1 MKIKKSLAAILTL
14 CMIVPLASC
23 NNQDSSSEKNDA
35 PSAAVSSDNRSK
47 YYCSP
52 FVFKIVDDNTF
63 EPVKIYDEKVM
74 SDTKIPD
81 TMKEY
86 YEKTGEKYDPKVSLK
101 TMYSNPY
108 YMVYSGG
115 EFYGRD
121 RDNYASLKHWSFMD
135 TDMVKEEVLYSTEN
149 LKSVSQKIFDST
161 DYDEKYIESHTKDR
175 IESII
180 ESALRDEYDNKY
192 EDDENPILSVK
203 EFIESN
209 YDSYKSEH
217 YDELYNQA
225 LNEEKDNYYENA
237 AGTLIVFLK
246 DPIDG
251 GDGYIYSVL
260 RADNEHIS
268 AYFPL
273 DAKLVRF
280 AKDGSKYEVIDGVS
294 ASAMTISDG
303 YIYYYNSGSHEDDDL
318 YTSDAKVRG
327 IYKMKPDGSDK
338 KKIADIT
345 NTSYPKEYT
354 TIVTRMTVYN
364 GNIYFMKYDDNF
376 DLYRVSTDGGTPEKY
391 SDIHCCNYTID
402 QSSNMLYYVGVAESI
417 AASSREVISK
427 DLSGGSEKKIEY
439 SDSSIKGVHCSNYAA
454 YLLID
459 GDYLYI
465 NNPNQ
470 FGSGI
475 VEMNRADTVN
485 GITDSEYNRYT
496 QQPSGERLNIKTG
509 TLEYLFSY
517 RNVKLEENMFGTT
530 ITYMEPLKTEWKST
544 EEVHQ
549 ILESM
554 LIKIQHSS

>member
-161 DYDEKYIESHTKDR
+161 DYDEKHTKDMTDP
-175 IESII
+175 S
-180 ESALRDEYDNKY
+180 S
-192 EDDENPILSVK
+192 
-203 EFIESN
+203 
-209 YDSYKSEH
+209 
-217 YDELYNQA
+217 
-225 LNEEKDNYYENA
+225 YYEEA
-237 AGTLIVFLK
+237 VGALIVFLK

-251 GDGYIYSVL
+251 GDGYIYGVL
-260 RADNEHIS
+260 RADAEYIS
-268 AYFPL
+268 SGYFPL
-273 DAKLVRF
+273 DSKLVRY
-280 AKDGSKYEVIDGVS
+280 AKDGSNYEVIDGVS

-303 YIYYYNSGSHEDDDL
+303 YIYYYNSGSHEDDEL
-318 YTSDAKVRG
+318 YTSNANVRG
-327 IYKMKPDGSDK
+327 IYKMKLDGSDK
-338 KKIADIT
+338 KKIADIN
-345 NTSYPKEYT
+345 NTSPTREY
-354 TIVTRMTVYN
+354 ISILTRMTVYN
-364 GNIYFMKYDDNF
+364 GNIYFMKYDDDNF

-417 AASSREVISK
+417 AESSREVISK

-475 VEMNRADTVN
+475 VEMDRADTVN

-517 RNVKLEENMFGTT
+517 RNVRLEENMFGTT